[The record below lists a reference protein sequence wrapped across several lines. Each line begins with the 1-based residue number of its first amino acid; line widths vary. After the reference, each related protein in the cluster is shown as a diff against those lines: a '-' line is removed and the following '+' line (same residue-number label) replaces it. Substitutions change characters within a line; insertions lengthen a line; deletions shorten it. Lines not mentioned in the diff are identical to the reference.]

1 MLVTEGRVESI
12 NTSDGGVPK
21 VPRPECRISVGG
33 LQGDRH
39 RNPRFHGGPDRAV
52 CLYSLELIRSL
63 QAEGHP
69 IAAGTIG
76 ENLTFSGINWDLM
89 VPGARVE
96 VGEVRLELTSHAAPC
111 ETIAGSF
118 RDGEFVRVSPKVHP
132 GWSRLYARVLEEGVV
147 RQGDPTRLVPRT

>member
-1 MLVTEGRVESI
+1 MPVAKGRVESI
-12 NTSDGGVPK
+12 NTSAGGVPK

-39 RNPRFHGGPDRAV
+39 RNLRYHGGPDRAV
-52 CLYSLELIRSL
+52 CLYSLERIRSL

-76 ENLTFSGINWDLM
+76 ENLTLSGISWDLM
-89 VPGARVE
+89 VPGARIE
-96 VGEVRLELTSHAAPC
+96 VGEARLELTSHAAPC
-111 ETIAGSF
+111 ETIDGSF
-118 RDGEFVRVSPKVHP
+118 RDGEFLRVSPKVHP

-147 RQGDPTRLVPRT
+147 RQGDPTRLVQRS